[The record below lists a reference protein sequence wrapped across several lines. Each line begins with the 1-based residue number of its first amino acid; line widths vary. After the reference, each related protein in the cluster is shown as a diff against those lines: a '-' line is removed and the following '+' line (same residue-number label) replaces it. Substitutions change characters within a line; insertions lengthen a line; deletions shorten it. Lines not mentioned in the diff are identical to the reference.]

1 MLRVRVRDVALEEV
15 TFKQMTGGE
24 VFSHTESGKWLQ
36 AGDRQCQGCRQ
47 EGNLPVQIEAS

>member
-1 MLRVRVRDVALEEV
+1 MFRIRVRDVALEEV
-15 TFKQMTGGE
+15 TFKQMPGGE
-24 VFSHTESGKWLQ
+24 VFTHTESGKWLQ